1 MAQHDDILSKL
12 TIDTGEPIGIPRS
25 SSYTEYR
32 PTTTVP
38 AEVTLA
44 STTITIT
51 VERDWARGAQPHFLT
66 PDDMEDDV
74 ARERA
79 RNAQDKAGDT
89 TLAFGQD
96 GEPRAIVRKSTW
108 QSWSQ
113 SGQVMRVH
121 GSDKR

>member
-1 MAQHDDILSKL
+1 MSLAKLHDELLAQSGD
-12 TIDTGEPIGIPRS
+12 PRS
-25 SSYTEYR
+25 IED
-32 PTTTVP
+32 P
-38 AEVTLA
+38 EVT
-44 STTITIT
+44 
-51 VERDWARGAQPHFLT
+51 VEGLEIVLTQERVWSSNSSPPRYLT

-74 ARERA
+74 AYERA

-96 GEPRAIVRKSTW
+96 GEPLAIVRRSTW

-113 SGQVMRVH
+113 SGQVTRVH